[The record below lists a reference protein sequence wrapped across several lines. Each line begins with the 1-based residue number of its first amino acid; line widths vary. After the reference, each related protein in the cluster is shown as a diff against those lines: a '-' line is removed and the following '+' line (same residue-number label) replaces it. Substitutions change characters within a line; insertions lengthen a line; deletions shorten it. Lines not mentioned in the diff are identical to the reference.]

1 MNMRY
6 LYILPIFSFFLG
18 IGGYQLYNSLFEEE
32 EQTIRTAVSYDEI
45 ARLEENIVKNGDID
59 SYNQLMS
66 YYLDQIKPLNEFVIY
81 SMIMANKYNYPQAC
95 WDVYWRLVYLKDS
108 VDSQTLNIGMS
119 FLQHGVELNSS
130 SCMNELGQLYLDGK
144 YVDRNEPLGNEL
156 LNKAEIIRKGKT
168 NE

>member
-6 LYILPIFSFFLG
+6 LNILPIFSFFLG

-66 YYLDQIKPLNEFVIY
+66 YHLDQIKPINEFVIY

>member
-66 YYLDQIKPLNEFVIY
+66 YMPMVQLYKTLLRFVHE
-81 SMIMANKYNYPQAC
+81 
-95 WDVYWRLVYLKDS
+95 VYL
-108 VDSQTLNIGMS
+108 TL
-119 FLQHGVELNSS
+119 
-130 SCMNELGQLYLDGK
+130 CW
-144 YVDRNEPLGNEL
+144 
-156 LNKAEIIRKGKT
+156 
-168 NE
+168 